1 VRNVRQLCR
10 PRHNRR
16 VFLTT
21 AEKLEI
27 PHYALKKLAN
37 HVSSSDVTAGYI
49 VVDVERLRG
58 YMSKISDHNLAE
70 ARALTFSRAQ
80 AKLGSCLYITA
91 MPVPGT
97 RGVVPTGTTLS
108 KVNS

>member
-1 VRNVRQLCR
+1 VFPGRGG
-10 PRHNRR
+10 RHHIVDPTHAISRIAETIGHHFILHDLRR

-37 HVSSSDVTAGYI
+37 HVSSNDVTAGYI

-58 YMSKISDHNLAE
+58 YMSKISDHFVRLMNADL
-70 ARALTFSRAQ
+70 RDL
-80 AKLGSCLYITA
+80 
-91 MPVPGT
+91 P
-97 RGVVPTGTTLS
+97 
-108 KVNS
+108 